1 FPVRQDR
8 LPQTAGTLS
17 GGERT
22 MLAIARAIINQ
33 PRLLILDEPSLGLA
47 PIMVEEVFEIIK
59 RLRDEKMTILLV
71 EQNATK
77 ALSVS
82 TGGYVIQKGSIVYSG
97 TVEQLKNSEF
107 VENPVM

>member
-1 FPVRQDR
+1 
-8 LPQTAGTLS
+8 
-17 GGERT
+17 
-22 MLAIARAIINQ
+22 MLAIARSVINK
-33 PRLLILDEPSLGLA
+33 PKLLILDEPSLGLA

-82 TGGYVIQKGSIVYSG
+82 GSGYVIQKGAIVFSG
-97 TVEQLKNSEF
+97 SGDQLKESEF